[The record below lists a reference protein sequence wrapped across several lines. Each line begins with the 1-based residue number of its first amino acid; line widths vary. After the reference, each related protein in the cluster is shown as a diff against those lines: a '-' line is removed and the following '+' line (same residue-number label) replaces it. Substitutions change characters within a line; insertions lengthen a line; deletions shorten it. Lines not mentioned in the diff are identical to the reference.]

1 MLTVEAITCAYG
13 PIVAVR
19 ALSLEAADGALV
31 CILGANGA
39 GKSTTLKTIAGSMR
53 PRQGRITFD
62 GMDITRLDAAQRV
75 ARGIALCPEGRRVFT
90 DFTVEQNLLAG
101 GHLLSRQETRR
112 RCADACDL
120 FPVLAERMMQ
130 GAASLSGGEQ
140 QMLAIGR
147 ALMTRPKLLLL
158 DEPSLGLAPVVIQQ
172 VFAVIQE
179 IRARGA
185 SVIVV
190 EQNARMALKIADYAY
205 VLSNGRV
212 DVAGSAAEIAAS
224 GEIERSYLGG
234 LS

>member
-19 ALSLEAADGALV
+19 ALSLEAAGGALV

-53 PRQGRITFD
+53 PRQGRIIFD

-112 RCADACDL
+112 RIADACDL
-120 FPVLAERMMQ
+120 FPVLAERMTQ

-158 DEPSLGLAPVVIQQ
+158 DEPSLGLAPLVIQQ

-190 EQNARMALKIADYAY
+190 EQNAKMALKIADYAY
-205 VLSNGRV
+205 VLSNGRI
-212 DVAGSAAEIAAS
+212 DVAGSAAEIAAG

-234 LS
+234 R

>member
-39 GKSTTLKTIAGSMR
+39 GKSTTLKAIAGLLR
-53 PRQGRITFD
+53 PRQGRIIFD
-62 GMDITRLDAAQRV
+62 GTDITRLDAARRV

-90 DFTVEQNLLAG
+90 NFTVEQNLLAG

-112 RCADACDL
+112 RIADACDL
-120 FPVLAERMMQ
+120 FPVLAERMTQ

-158 DEPSLGLAPVVIQQ
+158 DEPSLGLAPLVTQQ

-190 EQNARMALKIADYAY
+190 EQNAKMALKIADYAY
-205 VLSNGRV
+205 VLSNGRI
-212 DVAGSAAEIAAS
+212 DVAGSAAEIAAG
-224 GEIERSYLGG
+224 GEIERSYLGDR
-234 LS
+234 